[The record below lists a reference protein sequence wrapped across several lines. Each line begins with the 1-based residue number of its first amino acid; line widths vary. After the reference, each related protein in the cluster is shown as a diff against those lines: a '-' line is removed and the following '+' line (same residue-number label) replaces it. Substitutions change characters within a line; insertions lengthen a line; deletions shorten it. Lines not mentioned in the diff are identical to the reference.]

1 MITKIIYD
9 SILKQL
15 APKLIKN
22 NILLEV
28 AEILI
33 KQHIIDNIQFLV
45 FLDRINE
52 MQEWELD
59 YVAKELHV
67 DYYDYTMSLENKR
80 KACQESLAI
89 HNEKGTVSGI
99 KRALNIFFKD
109 SSLEEWY
116 QYEGEPGYFRIRI
129 DGKIPNNLSQIRE
142 RIESVK
148 KKSQHLDKII
158 FLSNSNQKLHYG
170 TYMMHG
176 RKCSTRST
184 KLTLNFLNSK

>member
-22 NILLEV
+22 NIILEV
-28 AEILI
+28 AEVLI
-33 KQHIIDNIQFLV
+33 KKHIIDNIQFLV

-109 SSLEEWY
+109 SNLEEWY
-116 QYEGEPGYFRIRI
+116 QYEGEPGYFRIKI
-129 DGKIPNNLSQIRE
+129 DGEIPNDLGQIRE

-148 KKSQHLDKII
+148 KKSQHLDKLI
-158 FLSNSNQKLHYG
+158 FLSNSKQKLHYG
-170 TYMMHG
+170 TYMMQG
-176 RKCSTRST
+176 RKCSSHST

>member
-22 NILLEV
+22 NIILKV
-28 AEILI
+28 AEVLI
-33 KQHIIDNIQFLV
+33 KKHIIDNIQFLV

-99 KRALNIFFKD
+99 KRTLNIFFKD

-116 QYEGEPGYFRIRI
+116 QYEGEPGYFKIRI

-184 KLTLNFLNSK
+184 KLTLNFLSNK